1 MPLSIAKL
9 QDFLSSKGFVP
20 NKYFTMEGSCFYIEL
35 FCLKTA
41 DIFLLYIPSKYDIQV
56 KSDNNVFKIKY
67 IDMSNSDNITDEY
80 AGQPDN
86 LDIEN
91 AYGNMQVQLS
101 PDKDKMEEHLESHYR
116 HGISLSDISKDDTTD
131 LKGAYRQLKRLKYC
145 VQNLKYKLAII
156 YKNYLCA
163 IRRDESIDCFT
174 AKNYPREDCKQLM
187 VVIDLET
194 FYDKSEKLVEDIQV
208 VRQSIYRVLERNQN
222 MHGRVME
229 KIIENRKDIA
239 LIPQLV
245 EVKKNKY
252 DTMVTQLQEMLAI
265 MSEAEKNVI
274 AELYELNQNN
284 SDGLQND
291 INRVHHKSRLEKE
304 LDKINSI
311 RGSISKHM
319 FVLREKRENA
329 ILSVD
334 KIMFDNTVMFDC
346 MVKNFAKLKDF
357 C

>member
-1 MPLSIAKL
+1 M
-9 QDFLSSKGFVP
+9 D
-20 NKYFTMEGSCFYIEL
+20 GSCFFIEL

-41 DIFLLYIPSKYDIQV
+41 DIFLLYIPSKYDIQI
-56 KSDNNVFKIKY
+56 KSDSNVYKIKY
-67 IDMSNSDNITDEY
+67 IDMNSSDNITDEY

-86 LDIEN
+86 FDIEN

-101 PDKDKMEEHLESHYR
+101 PDKDKMEEHLESNYR
-116 HGISLSDISKDDTTD
+116 HAISLNDISKDDTTD
-131 LKGAYRQLKRLKYC
+131 LKAAYRQLKRLKYC

-156 YKNYLCA
+156 YKNYVCS
-163 IRRDESIDCFT
+163 IRRDDSIDCFT
-174 AKNYPREDCKQLM
+174 IKNYPREDCKQLM
-187 VVIDLET
+187 VVVDLET
-194 FYDKSEKLVEDIQV
+194 FYDKNEKLIEDIHV

-222 MHGRVME
+222 MHGKVIE
-229 KIIENRKDIA
+229 KIIENRKDIVT
-239 LIPQLV
+239 IPHLV
-245 EVKKNKY
+245 EIKKNKY
-252 DTMVTQLQEMLAI
+252 DTMMTQLEEMLTV
-265 MSEAEKNVI
+265 MSEAEKKVMD
-274 AELYELNQNN
+274 ELYELKQNN
-284 SDGLQND
+284 NDGLQND
-291 INRVHHKSRLEKE
+291 INRVHHKARLEKE

-319 FVLREKRENA
+319 FIIREKRENA